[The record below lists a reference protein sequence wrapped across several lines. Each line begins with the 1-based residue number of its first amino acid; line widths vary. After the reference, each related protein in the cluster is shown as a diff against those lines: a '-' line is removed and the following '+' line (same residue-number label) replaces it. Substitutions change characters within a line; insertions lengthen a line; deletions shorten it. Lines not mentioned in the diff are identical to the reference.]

1 MRLKDK
7 VAIITGGSRGIG
19 RAACLRFAKEG
30 ARVVVNY
37 ASLADKG
44 DIATTADQVVQE
56 IKDAGGEAIAI
67 DADVSNKEQVNKM
80 VELTVKEF
88 GRLDIM
94 VANAGICPFEEFLK
108 IDEELLDLVIGV
120 NQKGSFFCAQAAMKQ
135 MIKQKT
141 TGRIVFTSSVSS
153 IFGGELQTH
162 YCATK
167 GAINQLMKSVAIA
180 AGKHGITANA
190 VLPGTVI
197 TDINRQQ
204 LEKDNPEL
212 QDYFIKRTPIGRLAT
227 PDDIAAAMLF
237 FASDDAAAVSG
248 ATLVVD
254 GGMSINLQ

>member
-19 RAACLRFAKEG
+19 KAACLRFASEG
-30 ARVVVNY
+30 AKVIV
-37 ASLADKG
+37 G
-44 DIATTADQVVQE
+44 DISGTTEEVVKE
-56 IKDAGGEAIAI
+56 IKANGGQVAVFAV
-67 DADVSNKEQVNKM
+67 DVAKKEQVNKM
-80 VELTVKEF
+80 VDFAVKEF

-108 IDEELLDLVIGV
+108 IDEELLDRVIGV
-120 NQKGSFFCAQAAMKQ
+120 NQKGAFFSAQAAMKQ
-135 MIKQKT
+135 MIEQKT
-141 TGRIVFTSSVSS
+141 AGRIIFTSSVSA
-153 IFGGELQTH
+153 IFGGELQAH
-162 YCATK
+162 YCPTK
-167 GAINQLMKSVAIA
+167 GAINQLMKSIAIA
-180 AGKHGITANA
+180 AGKYGITANA

-212 QDYFIKRTPIGRLAT
+212 KDYFIKRTPIGRLAT
-227 PDDIAAAMLF
+227 PDDIAAAMLY